1 MTLSLFGNYSNSR
14 FRSLF
19 QKIFFLPVRLFF
31 IILSPSSFAFFDA
44 NRVQQHVD
52 VCKVSNRVGGKR
64 SSFLPTFVFR
74 PLTPPYVPFGIRRF
88 FTMDAFRILRK
99 TLPRHLLQPSICRS
113 ALLYTLRIPSYL
125 FKGSPILLF
134 WFYAFVPTNGSFQ
147 LCRLNKVWSFPIG
160 IHALGT
166 TTSADFSRQA
176 LLHHGTSNHSSSPY
190 VRETS
195 SDKGINFQSYV
206 CSIYT
211 NRPE

>member
-1 MTLSLFGNYSNSR
+1 MMHTVVPSGVL
-14 FRSLF
+14 
-19 QKIFFLPVRLFF
+19 LPRYRDMRKHA
-31 IILSPSSFAFFDA
+31 LSPGMTHLYIIIGMQPCA
-44 NRVQQHVD
+44 HTE
-52 VCKVSNRVGGKR
+52 NRVGGKR

-74 PLTPPYVPFGIRRF
+74 PLTPPRMRFRTWRF

-99 TLPRHLLQPSICRS
+99 TLPRHHLQPSICRS

-125 FKGSPILLF
+125 FKGSPILLS
-134 WFYAFVPTNGSFQ
+134 WFYAFIPTNGSFQ
-147 LCRLNKVWSFPIG
+147 FCRLNKVRSFPIG

-176 LLHHGTSNHSSSPY
+176 LLHHGTSNGSSSPY

-195 SDKGINFQSYV
+195 SDKGINFPSYV

-211 NRPE
+211 NRSE

>member
-1 MTLSLFGNYSNSR
+1 MRQQRTNQWVSM
-14 FRSLF
+14 
-19 QKIFFLPVRLFF
+19 KIVTIIRRQFFCNDLVTELCPKWA
-31 IILSPSSFAFFDA
+31 IWCPWIGT
-44 NRVQQHVD
+44 
-52 VCKVSNRVGGKR
+52 CNRVGGKR

>member
-1 MTLSLFGNYSNSR
+1 MRNRLYGGVRGRKTKVGRKLLR
-14 FRSLF
+14 F
-19 QKIFFLPVRLFF
+19 PPTRLK
-31 IILSPSSFAFFDA
+31 LLAF
-44 NRVQQHVD
+44 
-52 VCKVSNRVGGKR
+52 KVSWILYRSYLVSYTHQHNRVGGKR

>member
-1 MTLSLFGNYSNSR
+1 MTRLCDSISRRKSFSCCRVLFIQHLVSTCFLLYLVA
-14 FRSLF
+14 RSGIYLHRYH
-19 QKIFFLPVRLFF
+19 KKMRK
-31 IILSPSSFAFFDA
+31 D
-44 NRVQQHVD
+44 
-52 VCKVSNRVGGKR
+52 RVGGKR

>member
-1 MTLSLFGNYSNSR
+1 MVPL
-14 FRSLF
+14 
-19 QKIFFLPVRLFF
+19 
-31 IILSPSSFAFFDA
+31 
-44 NRVQQHVD
+44 
-52 VCKVSNRVGGKR
+52 R
-64 SSFLPTFVFR
+64 SSPIKLPDNLYIAFSYIVHYPDHGERAAYTGLQPTPASWLRGTYPHLLHSCEAFSTCFSWHN
-74 PLTPPYVPFGIRRF
+74 LTPPYVPFGIRRF

>member
-1 MTLSLFGNYSNSR
+1 MY
-14 FRSLF
+14 
-19 QKIFFLPVRLFF
+19 IFFYIPKLVLLLFF
-31 IILSPSSFAFFDA
+31 HWFIKTHMLCNIPRNINKIYLNDSGLF
-44 NRVQQHVD
+44 
-52 VCKVSNRVGGKR
+52 NRVGGKR

-99 TLPRHLLQPSICRS
+99 TLPRHHLQPSICRS

-125 FKGSPILLF
+125 FKGSPILLS
-134 WFYAFVPTNGSFQ
+134 WFYAFIPTNGSFQ
-147 LCRLNKVWSFPIG
+147 CCRLNKVRSFPIG

-176 LLHHGTSNHSSSPY
+176 LLHHGTSNDSSSPY

-195 SDKGINFQSYV
+195 SDKGINFPSYV

-211 NRPE
+211 NRSE

>member
-1 MTLSLFGNYSNSR
+1 MFPRPL
-14 FRSLF
+14 
-19 QKIFFLPVRLFF
+19 QEHLPY
-31 IILSPSSFAFFDA
+31 
-44 NRVQQHVD
+44 
-52 VCKVSNRVGGKR
+52 KNRVGGKR

-74 PLTPPYVPFGIRRF
+74 PLTPPRMRFRTWRF

-99 TLPRHLLQPSICRS
+99 TLPRHHLQPSICRS

-125 FKGSPILLF
+125 FKGSPILLS
-134 WFYAFVPTNGSFQ
+134 WFYAFIPTNGSFQ
-147 LCRLNKVWSFPIG
+147 FGRLNKVRSFPIG

-176 LLHHGTSNHSSSPY
+176 LLHHGTSNDSSSPY

-195 SDKGINFQSYV
+195 SDKGINFPSYV

-211 NRPE
+211 NRSE

>member
-1 MTLSLFGNYSNSR
+1 
-14 FRSLF
+14 
-19 QKIFFLPVRLFF
+19 
-31 IILSPSSFAFFDA
+31 
-44 NRVQQHVD
+44 
-52 VCKVSNRVGGKR
+52 
-64 SSFLPTFVFR
+64 
-74 PLTPPYVPFGIRRF
+74 
-88 FTMDAFRILRK
+88 MDAFRILRK

-166 TTSADFSRQA
+166 TTSADFSQFVVTTA
-176 LLHHGTSNHSSSPY
+176 NET

-195 SDKGINFQSYV
+195 RDKPASLSSSTCLIYIHGLRLPFGLCCPKPAHPPCTPCIRFLSVKLRFRYPFFSPIPHDINLGSRFGVRRQL
-206 CSIYT
+206 
-211 NRPE
+211 RPLWTFTTD

>member
-1 MTLSLFGNYSNSR
+1 MRITC
-14 FRSLF
+14 FRNA
-19 QKIFFLPVRLFF
+19 R
-31 IILSPSSFAFFDA
+31 
-44 NRVQQHVD
+44 HT
-52 VCKVSNRVGGKR
+52 NRVGGKR

>member
-1 MTLSLFGNYSNSR
+1 MSYAKYIQGLILREERQCKAQRQPALMCRLTVDGEIKQFSCKMEVPPHLWDVKSSR
-14 FRSLF
+14 R
-19 QKIFFLPVRLFF
+19 
-31 IILSPSSFAFFDA
+31 
-44 NRVQQHVD
+44 
-52 VCKVSNRVGGKR
+52 KR

-147 LCRLNKVWSFPIG
+147 LCRLNKFGPS
-160 IHALGT
+160 L
-166 TTSADFSRQA
+166 
-176 LLHHGTSNHSSSPY
+176 
-190 VRETS
+190 
-195 SDKGINFQSYV
+195 
-206 CSIYT
+206 
-211 NRPE
+211 

>member
-1 MTLSLFGNYSNSR
+1 MR
-14 FRSLF
+14 FR
-19 QKIFFLPVRLFF
+19 
-31 IILSPSSFAFFDA
+31 
-44 NRVQQHVD
+44 
-52 VCKVSNRVGGKR
+52 
-64 SSFLPTFVFR
+64 TW
-74 PLTPPYVPFGIRRF
+74 RF

-99 TLPRHLLQPSICRS
+99 TLPRHHLQPSICRS

-125 FKGSPILLF
+125 FKGSPILLS
-134 WFYAFVPTNGSFQ
+134 WFYAFIPTNGSFQ
-147 LCRLNKVWSFPIG
+147 CCRLNKVRSFPIG

-176 LLHHGTSNHSSSPY
+176 LLHHGTSNDSSSPY

-211 NRPE
+211 NRSE

>member
-1 MTLSLFGNYSNSR
+1 MPTFITKHG
-14 FRSLF
+14 
-19 QKIFFLPVRLFF
+19 QVFLY
-31 IILSPSSFAFFDA
+31 IY
-44 NRVQQHVD
+44 QH
-52 VCKVSNRVGGKR
+52 NRVGGKR